1 MFRVFVNAAGSIGLS
16 DRRLRVLQVANSL
29 NFGGLERLVVDLALG
44 LDRSRFE
51 PLVAC
56 LKYKGNL
63 APELEAAG
71 VPVFALNA
79 DVDPRLRYRTFR
91 DLQHL
96 IREQRVDVVHTHNTG
111 PLIDTLLARLTQWRG
126 IRVVHTDHT
135 RPNWPDTRRRVWA
148 EYLAS
153 FWVRSFVAVSEEA
166 RDKLVE
172 YEGIHR
178 HRIRLIDNGI
188 NLDRFLAPEADRQA
202 MLAKLGAT
210 GFDQCVGVIAMHR
223 RQKGITH
230 LLQAIPWILKD
241 CPNTGFLIAGG
252 GPLEEA
258 HQEEARALGI
268 SEHVRFL
275 GRRSDVPNLLSTF
288 DVYVLPSESEGLPI
302 GLLEAM
308 AASKPIVATA
318 VGAVPRVLNE
328 GACGRLV
335 EPGVPMALA
344 TAVIELLQDH
354 VTARALAD
362 AARERVVAEFS
373 IQRTIQ
379 DYQRLY
385 RQAAEGVEP

>member
-1 MFRVFVNAAGSIGLS
+1 MS
-16 DRRLRVLQVANSL
+16 DRLLRVLQVTNSL

-44 LDRSRFE
+44 LDRNRFE
-51 PLVAC
+51 PMVAC

-79 DVDPRLRYRTFR
+79 DVDPRRRYRTFR
-91 DLQHL
+91 GLQRL
-96 IREQRVDVVHTHNTG
+96 IREHRVDVVHTHNTG

-126 IRVVHTDHT
+126 VRVVHTDHT
-135 RPNWPDTRRRVWA
+135 RPHWPDKRKYMWA

-153 FWVRSFVAVSEEA
+153 FWVRSLVAVSEEA

-178 HRIRLIDNGI
+178 HWIQLIDNGI
-188 NLDRFLAPEADRQA
+188 DVGRFLVPEDARQA
-202 MLAKLGAT
+202 MLAELDAT

-223 RQKGITH
+223 QQKGITH
-230 LLQAIPWILKD
+230 LLQAVPAILEA
-241 CPNTGFLIAGG
+241 CPNTGFLLGGG

-308 AASKPIVATA
+308 AANRPIVATA

-335 EPGVPMALA
+335 EPGVPKALA
-344 TAVIELLQDH
+344 TAVIELLQDR
-354 VTARALAD
+354 VTAQALAD
-362 AARERVVAEFS
+362 AARERVAADFS
-373 IQRTIQ
+373 IQRTTQ

-385 RQAAEGVEP
+385 RQAAGQRIEP